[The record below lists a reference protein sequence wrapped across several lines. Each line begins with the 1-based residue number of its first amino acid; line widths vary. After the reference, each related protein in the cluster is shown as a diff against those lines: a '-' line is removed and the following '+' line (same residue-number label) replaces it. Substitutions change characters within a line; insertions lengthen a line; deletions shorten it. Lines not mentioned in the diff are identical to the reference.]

1 MRPLPRRDWSASGPE
16 GENRTSHHHP
26 PEKWVVWSVWPFS
39 ATGPFYTAYTHS
51 VHESVCVRAEP
62 QHTQPNGPPI
72 EAATNAAAAA
82 RCRKPR
88 EGPLF
93 CVILSLFSFSS
104 FFSPRSRGV
113 RALQLR
119 ALFLH
124 TQLIVLTTRAL
135 LHRFIPRL
143 LHHQTRRLG
152 PFKRDGRHVL
162 TFSTHTH
169 TQATNPTSFFHR
181 RQ

>member
-1 MRPLPRRDWSASGPE
+1 MIGRHQALRGRIELLTTTHRKSGWFGVSGLFRLRGLSIRHTHTVYTSRCALEPSRNTLSQTGRPSKPLLTPPLPP
-16 GENRTSHHHP
+16 
-26 PEKWVVWSVWPFS
+26 VVGSRERAPF
-39 ATGPFYTAYTHS
+39 
-51 VHESVCVRAEP
+51 
-62 QHTQPNGPPI
+62 
-72 EAATNAAAAA
+72 
-82 RCRKPR
+82 
-88 EGPLF
+88 F

-143 LHHQTRRLG
+143 LQHQTSRLG

-169 TQATNPTSFFHR
+169 TQATNPTSFFRR